1 MRKTQK
7 TALVGGTVAVLLAGG
22 VAFAAWTS
30 TGTGTGN
37 VTAGDDVAM
46 TVSATSSE
54 LLYPTKSVDL
64 TVTVENNDSYPLN
77 LDSLTASDVEA
88 DIEACD
94 VASSVTATSD
104 TYSEAPENRIA
115 EDGSIVK
122 TLSLGMDADADE
134 DCKGAVFTVTYDAVA
149 HSVD

>member
-7 TALVGGTVAVLLAGG
+7 TAVVGGTVAVLLAGG

-30 TGTGTGN
+30 TGTGSGN

-46 TVSATSSE
+46 GVSATSSE
-54 LLYPTKSVDL
+54 LLYPTKTVDL
-64 TVTVENNDSYPLN
+64 TVTVENNDEYPLN
-77 LDSLTASDVEA
+77 LDSLTATGVEA
-88 DIEACD
+88 DIAGCD
-94 VASSVTATSD
+94 VGSVTATSD
-104 TYSEAPENRIA
+104 TYLEAPENRIA
-115 EDGSIVK
+115 EDGSIQK
-122 TLSLGMDADADE
+122 TLSLSMDADADE